1 MLWLWS
7 AEREEKGRKFSE
19 FGSQMSCTSMC
30 PHQSSVFIHQREE
43 VIIYQNLLIS
53 QMSLLL
59 HAYAYIPNIWHT
71 TNCTYRFRD
80 TIYNLQNLLN
90 IFCISIQTE
99 KRNKGSWSIK
109 FLNARRRRGI
119 RIMMSR
125 RSDSLANLCLLC
137 LLFLTKSA
145 ETGWSNTTTN
155 IL

>member
-90 IFCISIQTE
+90 ISIQTE
-99 KRNKGSWSIK
+99 KRNKGSWSNK
-109 FLNARRRRGI
+109 FLNFRRGI
-119 RIMMSR
+119 RMMMGR

-137 LLFLTKSA
+137 VLFLTKSA